1 MVMQTVEELL
11 QAARR
16 LSDGERRRLIEALQG
31 GMREEP
37 FGTPRREAVSSWV
50 KLAGRFHS
58 DFPDVSTDKY
68 RHLGDAYAD
77 KR

>member
-1 MVMQTVEELL
+1 MQTVEEPL

-31 GMREEP
+31 GREESIGP
-37 FGTPRREAVSSWV
+37 SRREAVSSRV